1 MISQVA
7 NYLNVHGVKV
17 KMIHQG
23 RGPKCELAELVWID
37 ENQSRELEKII
48 PQMMKELECASII
61 TENIPET
68 ENLLVEI
75 SSEQDSPLDFETVA
89 AGEVFKNTHAL
100 LPVCFGTDVSGIPQV
115 FDLYQMR
122 HLLLLGKN
130 GCGKTS
136 TLKALI
142 LSLMLKK
149 NNNEIKFVLFNGDGE
164 FDIYNRQSY
173 LLTPVLNKPEQ
184 VHELLVWLCE
194 ETERRRLLFQK
205 SGSRHIRDYHNHVGQ
220 LPYIIVVLDEFFD
233 LTAMIKNYI
242 SLLLQKG
249 GACGI
254 FLVLS
259 TSDTNYEQIS
269 FLQRSDFLSVLV
281 FQSQLTEFSK
291 IFLKSKNPLF
301 LLSQGDAWL
310 NICQSSLKRIHTCRV
325 STEYIKQVLTPY
337 GKEIFP
343 LPTNKYSEKAIPTK
357 TSSVWDNFLK
367 WWKQ

>member
-1 MISQVA
+1 
-7 NYLNVHGVKV
+7 
-17 KMIHQG
+17 
-23 RGPKCELAELVWID
+23 
-37 ENQSRELEKII
+37 
-48 PQMMKELECASII
+48 
-61 TENIPET
+61 
-68 ENLLVEI
+68 
-75 SSEQDSPLDFETVA
+75 
-89 AGEVFKNTHAL
+89 
-100 LPVCFGTDVSGIPQV
+100 
-115 FDLYQMR
+115 MR
-122 HLLLLGKN
+122 HLLLLGTS

-136 TLKALI
+136 ALKALI
-142 LSLMLKK
+142 LSLVLKK
-149 NNNEIKFVLFNGDGE
+149 NIDEIKFILFNADGE
-164 FDIYNRQSY
+164 FDIYNQQSY
-173 LLTPVLNKPEQ
+173 LLTPVLNTPEQ
-184 VHELLVWLCE
+184 VHETLAWLCE

-220 LPYIIVVLDEFFD
+220 LPYIIVVLDEF
-233 LTAMIKNYI
+233 LSLMQQESMIKNYM

-259 TSDTNYEQIS
+259 TSDNDYEKIS

-281 FQSQLTEFSK
+281 FQSQPTEFSK

-301 LLSQGDAWL
+301 LFSQGDAWL

-343 LPTNKYSEKAIPTK
+343 LPANKYSEKAIPTK